1 MSTLPSQPTIPSNEP
16 GGFITNPTTPFSPP
30 PSSVASS
37 FANTTLPHPRAHPLR
52 LGSSKE
58 SGFINYVDKGILNVN
73 RRYTKKF
80 SEEGGETGSAD
91 GGVDGGKG
99 GGTSKETKGYES
111 FREVGRDLESLVD
124 VVWVSG
130 TPSLQIP
137 YLLSLALLTTSYLPA
152 FPPAPRTMF
161 RLLRKVD
168 FAFASLLQGRDIDT
182 GDSLSGFE
190 GGSARVSTTEKVRIK
205 GLVERTRVSVV
216 EVMRNGE
223 IEEEEEEDG
232 TAAETGGE
240 ETEDMDLDEGFEALG
255 ADRWE
260 MEIARVYD
268 RTLVEL
274 GETMGG
280 EAVGGGGGGGGGL

>member
-1 MSTLPSQPTIPSNEP
+1 MSTSSPPPSAHIAQP
-16 GGFITNPTTPFSPP
+16 GGFLPNLTTPFSPP

-37 FANTTLPHPRAHPLR
+37 FASTTLPRTRTQPLR

-80 SEEGGETGSAD
+80 SEEGGDSDGRRGAD
-91 GGVDGGKG
+91 GGVDGV
-99 GGTSKETKGYES
+99 KEVKGYES
-111 FREVGRDLESLVD
+111 FREAGRDLERLVD
-124 VVWVSG
+124 IIWVSG

-152 FPPAPRTMF
+152 FQPAPRTMF
-161 RLLRKVD
+161 RLLRKLD

-182 GDSLSGFE
+182 GDALPGFE
-190 GGSARVSTTEKVRIK
+190 GGSGKVSTTEKVRIK

-216 EVMRNGE
+216 EVMREGE
-223 IEEEEEEDG
+223 IEEEEDEDTD
-232 TAAETGGE
+232 TAGETGDE
-240 ETEDMDLDEGFEALG
+240 MLEDMDVDEGFEAQG
-255 ADRWE
+255 AEKWD

-274 GETMGG
+274 GETMGADT
-280 EAVGGGGGGGGGL
+280 ETAGL